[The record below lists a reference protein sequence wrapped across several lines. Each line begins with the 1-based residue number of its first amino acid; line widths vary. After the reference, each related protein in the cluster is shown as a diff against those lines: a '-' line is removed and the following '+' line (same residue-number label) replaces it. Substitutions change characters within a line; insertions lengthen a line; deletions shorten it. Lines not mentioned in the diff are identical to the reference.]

1 MKSITLVRK
10 SFVSLHNENVIK
22 SFKILQVKTVYGSK
36 SPGHDYISNDI
47 LKHVVDTILTPLTHI
62 INLSFLNGVFPSVND
77 IHKSSVKSKFISFAD
92 DTMVFFQN
100 I

>member
-1 MKSITLVRK
+1 MKSITLARK
-10 SFVSLHNENVIK
+10 SFFALHNENVIK
-22 SFKILQVKTVYGSK
+22 SFKILQVKTVYESK

-62 INLSFLNGVFPSVND
+62 INFSFLNGVFPSVND

-92 DTMVFFQN
+92 DTMAVWSSS
-100 I
+100 